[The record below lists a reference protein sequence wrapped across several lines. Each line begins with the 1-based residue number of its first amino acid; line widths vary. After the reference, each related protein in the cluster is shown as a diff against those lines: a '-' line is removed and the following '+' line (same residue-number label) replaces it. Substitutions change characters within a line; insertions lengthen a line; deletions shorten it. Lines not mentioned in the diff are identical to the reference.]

1 VEAAKVH
8 EKSAHLSTLSMHKT
22 RGNLLGSKL
31 LFSKGAR
38 KVVAWQV
45 PLKQAQNSKN
55 VECEFLVKGDRPQRF
70 RHIIYVLRTR
80 IVLELNHER
89 LKKACQQFC

>member
-1 VEAAKVH
+1 
-8 EKSAHLSTLSMHKT
+8 
-22 RGNLLGSKL
+22 
-31 LFSKGAR
+31 
-38 KVVAWQV
+38 V